1 MDNPFLNKSGRTE
14 YVTSTCSVNR
24 IRLAKLPIYGVD
36 DSIEGLSVQEF
47 FNVKLVIAE
56 IKANAEGL
64 HIDVES
70 TDEKAL
76 PKLLAEK
83 AVDISDSS
91 GSELAK
97 NIMKK
102 FGRRLGMFLLA
113 LKLSEKENRAARSD
127 WNDEHWEYWQQLDDV
142 ILVGGLASGIFGD
155 TMKECVKEVFARAGV
170 KPYNV
175 LTYDNSQHVAV
186 LGCAS
191 CIKQQDGVFV
201 VMDLGQTN
209 MKRSFVV
216 KSGGEVIKLEKLETF
231 PSKYMEWNIPDK
243 AEERRQAAELHRYIV
258 SAAEQA
264 YREAESMTGCE
275 PGGEIVISVASYV
288 VNGKLNDNRSGYA
301 KLCILGDNYAE
312 CLGYELSGR
321 LRRNISVKLVHDG
334 TAVALNFRSKKNTVC
349 LSVGSYFGVGF
360 PETKV
365 DG

>member
-102 FGRRLGMFLLA
+102 FGRRLGM
-113 LKLSEKENRAARSD
+113 
-127 WNDEHWEYWQQLDDV
+127 DDV